1 MSRDAERV
9 RTLREGGRRSLTEL
23 AAEELRRLIVEGRLA
38 PGTRLGEHAFARRLG
53 VSRTPLREALKLLA
67 REGLVVLERHRGA
80 RVAPLDLG
88 ELVRTV
94 EVLRHLE
101 LLVGELAAAR
111 AAPGELRA
119 LHALHHDLEGA
130 WLRGD
135 LEAYFAANQAFHL
148 GLVRATG
155 NPVLFDSYARLN
167 DRIRRHRLFAN
178 LAPGRWRQAVEEHR
192 RILELLLAR
201 DGPALGRALAE
212 HLDHKLAAL
221 RGAEERAGESSAP
234 ADGTPGS

>member
-1 MSRDAERV
+1 MSRGEDRV
-9 RTLREGGRRSLTEL
+9 RALREGARRSLAEM

-38 PGTRLGEHAFARRLG
+38 PGARLGEHAFARRLG
-53 VSRTPLREALKLLA
+53 ISRTPLREALKLLA
-67 REGLVVLERHRGA
+67 REGLVVLQRHRGA
-80 RVAPLDLG
+80 RVAPLDLD

-101 LLVGELAAAR
+101 LLVGELATLR
-111 AAPGELRA
+111 ATPEELRA
-119 LHALHHDLEGA
+119 LHALHHDLESA
-130 WLRGD
+130 HLRRD

-148 GLVRATG
+148 GLARAAG
-155 NPVLFDSYARLN
+155 NPVLFDTYARLN

-178 LAPGRWRQAVEEHR
+178 LAPGRWQQAVEEHR

-221 RGAEERAGESSAP
+221 REDRSRAAE
-234 ADGTPGS
+234 